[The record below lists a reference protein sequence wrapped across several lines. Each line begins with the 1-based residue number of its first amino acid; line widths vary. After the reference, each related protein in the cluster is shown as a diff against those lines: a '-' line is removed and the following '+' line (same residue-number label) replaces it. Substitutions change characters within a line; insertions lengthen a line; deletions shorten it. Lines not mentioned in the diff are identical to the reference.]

1 MVSLVENL
9 SKRDCFTIDENEKIS
24 LIFTLL
30 KRHNIGCLVVTKKK
44 KTKPS
49 GIVSERDIVRNFDSI
64 YMGKSIKVKDIMTKK
79 IIYCD
84 MNATS
89 KDIMEIMNAN
99 KIRHLPIIDKD
110 MLKGIVSIGD
120 VVNRII
126 SKYEQETRFLKE
138 YINS

>member
-9 SKRDCFTIDENEKIS
+9 SKRDCHTIDENEKIS

-30 KRHNIGCLVVTKKK
+30 KRYNIGCLVVTKKEN
-44 KTKPS
+44 TKPS
-49 GIVSERDIVRNFDSI
+49 GIVSERDIVRNFNDI
-64 YMGKSIKVKDIMTKK
+64 YLGKSIKVKDIMTKR

-84 MNATS
+84 MDATS
-89 KDIMEIMNAN
+89 KDIMEIMSTN

-110 MLKGIVSIGD
+110 TLKGIVSIGD
-120 VVNRII
+120 VVNKII
-126 SKYEQETRFLKE
+126 SNYEEETRFLKE

>member
-84 MNATS
+84 MKATS
-89 KDIMEIMNAN
+89 KDIMEIMSAN

-110 MLKGIVSIGD
+110 ILKGIVSIGD

>member
-89 KDIMEIMNAN
+89 KDIMEIMSAN

-110 MLKGIVSIGD
+110 ILKGIVSIGD

>member
-9 SKRDCFTIDENEKIS
+9 SKRDCFTIDASEKIS

-30 KRHNIGCLVVTKKK
+30 KKHNVGCLVVTKKK
-44 KTKPS
+44 NTKPI
-49 GIVSERDIVRNFDSI
+49 GIVSERDIVRNFHSI
-64 YMGKSIKVKDIMTKK
+64 YMGKFIKVKDIMTKK

-89 KDIMEIMNAN
+89 KDIMKIMTAN

-110 MLKGIVSIGD
+110 ILKGIVSIGD

-126 SKYEQETRFLKE
+126 SNYEEETRFLKE

>member
-89 KDIMEIMNAN
+89 KDIMEIMSAN

>member
-9 SKRDCFTIDENEKIS
+9 SKRDCFTIDASEKIS

-30 KRHNIGCLVVTKKK
+30 KKHNVGCLVVTKKK
-44 KTKPS
+44 NTKPI